1 MDSDIGGIVGALD
14 ASGLG
19 ESTLVWFCSDNGPW
33 LLENRDTELG
43 PNASGSAY
51 PFRGGKFDT
60 WEGGFRSAAIA
71 RWSGVIAAGST
82 TNALA
87 TTMDIFATALALADA
102 SSSLAEGYEL
112 DGKDLTPVFTGAND
126 TTPHQCVFLYQGSP
140 STIDAANMT
149 YENDWGSDVLFAMR
163 CGDLKVSILQQ
174 RHLAGVLMFGP
185 TLNIVL
191 TLSQN
196 F

>member
-1 MDSDIGGIVGALD
+1 MA
-14 ASGLG
+14 
-19 ESTLVWFCSDNGPW
+19 
-33 LLENRDTELG
+33 
-43 PNASGSAY
+43 ASGSLTSVDLSWNEL
-51 PFRGGKFDT
+51 G
-60 WEGGFRSAAIA
+60 SAGAEVLAPAIA
-71 RWSGVIAAGST
+71 RSSSLTHLNLPGNRICDEGAKH
-82 TNALA
+82 LA
-87 TTMDIFATALALADA
+87 EAIRA